1 MELLLKKDVGGLG
14 HEGDVVNVKAGYAR
28 NYLLPRGLAT
38 SVTPQARLEIQ
49 AARARREKAL
59 QAELERLGTL
69 RSQIEA
75 LSLTIVEKASDE
87 GHLFGSVT
95 TKTVLEALAQ
105 AGVEVSERALDPELH
120 IKELGIYEVP
130 VQLGPETVATAKVW
144 VVEEI

>member
-1 MELLLKKDVGGLG
+1 MELLLKKEVSGLG

-38 SVTPQARLEIQ
+38 SVTTQARLEIQ
-49 AARARREKAL
+49 AARARREKAQ
-59 QAELERLGTL
+59 QAELSRLGTL
-69 RSQIEA
+69 KKQIEG
-75 LSLTIVEKASDE
+75 LSLTVVEKASDE

-95 TKTVLEALAQ
+95 TKTVLDAFAQ
-105 AGVEVSERALDPELH
+105 AGVEVPERAVDPELH

-130 VQLGPETVATAKVW
+130 VDLGSDTVATAKVW